1 LEKKDSDM
9 QQKKENKTT
18 MIRKEDVKRSWYV
31 LDAEGKTLGRFCAE
45 VAKIL
50 RGKHKPSFTPNVD
63 VGDGVIVLNA
73 DKIQVTGSKEA
84 QKIYYYY
91 TGHIGGLR
99 EIPFRNM
106 KERNPTYI
114 IMRGVKGMMPK
125 SRLGKQQLRK
135 LRVFAGKEHHFEAQ
149 KPIKANI

>member
-1 LEKKDSDM
+1 MKQRKD
-9 QQKKENKTT
+9 NKTT
-18 MIRKEDVKRSWYV
+18 MVRKEDVRRDWII
-31 LDAEGKTLGRFCAE
+31 LDASGKTLGRFCAE

-50 RGKHKPSFTPNVD
+50 RGKHKVSFTPNVD
-63 VGDGVIVLNA
+63 TGDGVIILNA
-73 DKIQVTGSKEA
+73 DKIEVSGAKEA
-84 QKIYYYY
+84 QKIYRYY

-106 KERNPTYI
+106 KDKKPSYI
-114 IMRGVKGMMPK
+114 IWSGVKGMMPK

-135 LRVFAGKEHHFEAQ
+135 LRIFTGEEHPYSAQ